1 MPPAGRRDLRDS
13 GMYVERGNCVVLP
26 TAGKL
31 TVRKA
36 DRAAE
41 TGRWR
46 KPTLLCNGAD
56 KGKYPTRK
64 RANFHLVFHDEKV
77 WQTEKG
83 SKADEGK
90 HAIAERNGDRGGFPR
105 RSGRGHSWCGR

>member
-1 MPPAGRRDLRDS
+1 MPPADRRDLRHS
-13 GMYVERGNCVVLP
+13 GMYVERGNSVVLP

-46 KPTLLCNGAD
+46 KPTLLCNGED
-56 KGKYPTRK
+56 KGQYTTGK
-64 RANFHLVFHDEKV
+64 RGNFHVGFHDEKG
-77 WQTEKG
+77 WQTAKG
-83 SKADEGK
+83 SKADDVK
-90 HAIAERNGDRGGFPR
+90 HALAYENG
-105 RSGRGHSWCGR
+105 CL